1 MCDERTPSPH
11 NQAAKKEQALLDIE
25 INLLL
30 EGLYHLYGY
39 DFRHYARSSIQRRL
53 LYRMKAEGLS
63 SITMMLDRVL
73 HDEKAAERLL
83 QDLSIRVTEM
93 FRDPSFFLAF
103 RREIIPKLR
112 HLPQLRIW
120 HAGCATGQEP
130 LSMAILLHE
139 EGLLDRTKIYATDMN
154 EEAIRKA
161 QTGIY
166 RLSSM
171 QEYTRNYIQAGGTG
185 EFSQYYTTTEAEAR
199 FNQELLRS
207 ILYFQHNLV
216 TDRSFN
222 EFHVIICRN
231 VLIYFDEELQSQVHR
246 LFYDSLSTGGFLGL
260 GSNESLFSLDK
271 KIAYESVDSTM
282 KLYRKSGTA

>member
-1 MCDERTPSPH
+1 MPDEMTPSR
-11 NQAAKKEQALLDIE
+11 NAANEAQQALLDIE

-53 LYRMKAEGLS
+53 LYRMNAEGLS

-73 HDEKAAERLL
+73 HDPKMAERLL

-93 FRDPSFFLAF
+93 FRDPAFFLAF
-103 RREIIPKLR
+103 RREIVPKLR
-112 HLPQLRIW
+112 QLPQIRIW

-139 EGLLDRTKIYATDMN
+139 EGLLERTKIYATDMN

-161 QTGIY
+161 RTGIY

-185 EFSQYYTTTEAEAR
+185 EFSQYYTTTESEAK
-199 FNQELLRS
+199 FNKELLSS

-222 EFHVIICRN
+222 DFHVIICRN
-231 VLIYFDEELQSQVHR
+231 VLIYFDEELQGQVHR
-246 LFYDSLSTGGFLGL
+246 LFYDSLSAGGYLGL
-260 GSNESLFSLDK
+260 GSNESLLHVDK
-271 KIAYESVDSTM
+271 RMDYETVDCVAKI
-282 KLYRKSGTA
+282 YRKTGKA

>member
-1 MCDERTPSPH
+1 
-11 NQAAKKEQALLDIE
+11 
-25 INLLL
+25 
-30 EGLYHLYGY
+30 
-39 DFRHYARSSIQRRL
+39 
-53 LYRMKAEGLS
+53 
-63 SITMMLDRVL
+63 
-73 HDEKAAERLL
+73 
-83 QDLSIRVTEM
+83 
-93 FRDPSFFLAF
+93 
-103 RREIIPKLR
+103 
-112 HLPQLRIW
+112 
-120 HAGCATGQEP
+120 
-130 LSMAILLHE
+130 
-139 EGLLDRTKIYATDMN
+139 MN